1 MDRLAI
7 EGGRPVRAALLPYG
21 HQMIDD
27 DDVEAVTET
36 LRSAWLT
43 TGPKVEEF
51 EKAFA
56 ASVGVSHAVAVTNGT
71 AALHASMAALQIGPN
86 DEVIVPALAFVACAN
101 CVVFQGGRPIFADV
115 DPSTLLLDPAQVEAK
130 ITSRTKAI
138 VAVDYAGLPCDYDVL
153 RSIADHARIAVVAD
167 ACHALGGAYKER
179 LVGSL
184 GDLNVFSMHPVKH
197 ITTGEGGMITT
208 DNPAFAQHLRV
219 FRNHGIASDHRQR
232 ELAGSWYYEMEELG
246 YNYRLT
252 DIQCALGLS
261 QLKKLTHWIARRR
274 QIAEMYTSAF
284 ASLQE
289 IELPAL
295 PPERDH
301 AWHLF
306 VIRLQLQYLRV
317 SRAEV
322 FRALRAE
329 NIGVNVHYIPVP
341 WHPFYQRLGYSKGQ
355 WPVAEAAYE
364 RIMSIPIWPGMT
376 DEDVQDT
383 IAAVRK
389 VIAAYRK

>member
-1 MDRLAI
+1 MDRLAV
-7 EGGRPVRAALLPYG
+7 EGGRPVRAALLSYG
-21 HQMIDD
+21 HQMIAD
-27 DDVEAVTET
+27 DDVQAVTET

-56 ASVGVSHAVAVTNGT
+56 ASVGVAHAVAVTNGT
-71 AALHASMAALQIGPN
+71 AALHASMAALHIGPN

-101 CVVFQGGRPIFADV
+101 CVVFQGGRPVFADV

-138 VAVDYAGLPCDYDVL
+138 VAVDYTGLPCDYDAL
-153 RSIADHARIAVVAD
+153 RSIADRARIAVVAD
-167 ACHALGGAYKER
+167 ACHALGGSYKGR
-179 LVGSL
+179 LAGSL

-261 QLKKLTHWIARRR
+261 QLKKLTHWIDRRR
-274 QIAEMYTSAF
+274 QIAGMYASAF
-284 ASLQE
+284 SSLQE

-306 VIRLQLQYLRV
+306 VIRLQLQRLRV

-329 NIGVNVHYIPVP
+329 NIGVNLHYIPVP
-341 WHPFYQRLGYSKGQ
+341 WHPFYQRLGYAKGQ

-364 RIMSIPIWPGMT
+364 RIISLPMWPGMT
-376 DEDVQDT
+376 DDDVQDT

>member
-1 MDRLAI
+1 MDRLAV

-27 DDVEAVTET
+27 DDVQAVTET
-36 LRSAWLT
+36 LRSGWLT
-43 TGPKVEEF
+43 TGPKVDEF

-101 CVVFQGGRPIFADV
+101 CVVFQGGRPVFADV

-130 ITSRTKAI
+130 ITSRTRAI
-138 VAVDYAGLPCDYDVL
+138 VAMDYTGLPCDYDAL
-153 RSIADHARIAVVAD
+153 RSIADRAGIAVVAD
-167 ACHALGGAYKER
+167 ACHALGGSYKGR

-261 QLKKLTHWIARRR
+261 QLKKLRPWITRRR
-274 QIAEMYTSAF
+274 QIAGMYAVAF

-289 IELPAL
+289 IELLAL

-301 AWHLF
+301 AWHLY
-306 VIRLQLQYLRV
+306 VIRLQLQRLRV

-329 NIGVNVHYIPVP
+329 NIGVNLHYIPVP
-341 WHPFYQRLGYSKGQ
+341 WHPFYQRLGYAKGQ

-364 RIMSIPIWPGMT
+364 RIISLPIWPGMT
-376 DEDVQDT
+376 DDDVQDT

>member
-1 MDRLAI
+1 MDRLAV

-27 DDVEAVTET
+27 DDVQAVTET
-36 LRSAWLT
+36 LRSGWLT

-56 ASVGVSHAVAVTNGT
+56 AMVGVSHAVAVANGT

-101 CVVFQGGRPIFADV
+101 CVVFQGGRPVFADV

-138 VAVDYAGLPCDYDVL
+138 VAVDYTGLPCDYDAL
-153 RSIADHARIAVVAD
+153 RSIANHARLPVVAD
-167 ACHALGGAYKER
+167 ACHALGGSYKGR
-179 LVGSL
+179 LAGSL

-208 DNPAFAQHLRV
+208 DNPAFAQYLRV

-274 QIAEMYTSAF
+274 QIAEMYAIAF
-284 ASLQE
+284 SSLQE

-295 PPERDH
+295 PPEREH
-301 AWHLF
+301 AWHLY
-306 VIRLQLQYLRV
+306 VIRLQLQHLRV
-317 SRAEV
+317 GRAEV

-329 NIGVNVHYIPVP
+329 NIGVNLHYIPVP
-341 WHPFYQRLGYSKGQ
+341 WHPFYQRLGYAKGQ

-364 RIMSIPIWPGMT
+364 RIISLPMWPGMT

>member
-1 MDRLAI
+1 MDRLAV

-21 HQMIDD
+21 RQIIDD

-71 AALHASMAALQIGPN
+71 AALHASMAALHIGPN

-101 CVVFQGGRPIFADV
+101 CVVFQGGRPVFADV

-138 VAVDYAGLPCDYDVL
+138 VAVDYTGLPCDYDAL
-153 RSIADHARIAVVAD
+153 RSIADRAQIAVVAD
-167 ACHALGGAYKER
+167 ACHALGGSYKER

-208 DNPAFAQHLRV
+208 DSLAFAQHMRV

-261 QLKKLTHWIARRR
+261 QLKKLRQWITRRR
-274 QIAEMYTSAF
+274 QIAGMYAIAF

-301 AWHLF
+301 AWHLY
-306 VIRLQLQYLRV
+306 VIRLQLQRLRV

-329 NIGVNVHYIPVP
+329 NIGVNLHYIPVP
-341 WHPFYQRLGYSKGQ
+341 WHPFYQRLGYAKGQ

-364 RIMSIPIWPGMT
+364 RIISLPIWPGMT
-376 DEDVQDT
+376 DDDVQDT
-383 IAAVRK
+383 VAAVRK

>member
-1 MDRLAI
+1 M
-7 EGGRPVRAALLPYG
+7 RAALLPYG
-21 HQMIDD
+21 RQIIDD

-56 ASVGVSHAVAVTNGT
+56 ASVGASHAVAVTNGT
-71 AALHASMAALQIGPN
+71 AALHASMAALHIGPN

-101 CVVFQGGRPIFADV
+101 CVVFQGGRPVFADV
-115 DPSTLLLDPAQVEAK
+115 DPSTLLLDPAQVEGK

-138 VAVDYAGLPCDYDVL
+138 VAVDYTGLPCDYDAL

-208 DNPAFAQHLRV
+208 GNPAFAQHLRV
-219 FRNHGIASDHRQR
+219 FRNHGIASDHRKR

-261 QLKKLTHWIARRR
+261 QLKKLTQWIARRR
-274 QIAEMYTSAF
+274 QIAGMYAIAF
-284 ASLQE
+284 GSLQE

-301 AWHLF
+301 AWHLY
-306 VIRLQLQYLRV
+306 VIRLQLQRLRV

-329 NIGVNVHYIPVP
+329 NIGVNLHYIPVP
-341 WHPFYQRLGYSKGQ
+341 WHPFYQRLGYAKGQ

-364 RIMSIPIWPGMT
+364 RIISLPIWPGMT
-376 DEDVQDT
+376 DGDVQDT

>member
-1 MDRLAI
+1 MDRLAV
-7 EGGRPVRAALLPYG
+7 EGGRPVRDVLLPYG
-21 HQMIDD
+21 HQTIDD
-27 DDVEAVTET
+27 DDVQAVTET
-36 LRSAWLT
+36 LQSGWLT

-51 EKAFA
+51 EKVFA
-56 ASVGVSHAVAVTNGT
+56 STVGVSHAVAVTNGT
-71 AALHASMAALQIGPN
+71 AALHASMAALHIGPN
-86 DEVIVPALAFVACAN
+86 DEVIVPALTFVACAN
-101 CVVFQGGRPIFADV
+101 CVLFQGARPVFADV
-115 DPSTLLLDPAQVEAK
+115 DPFTLLVDPAQVEEK

-138 VAVDYAGLPCDYDVL
+138 VAVDYTGLPCDYDAL
-153 RSIADHARIAVVAD
+153 HKIADHARIAVVAD
-167 ACHALGGAYKER
+167 ACHALGGSYKGR
-179 LVGSL
+179 PVGSL

-208 DNPAFAQHLRV
+208 DNPAFAQHMRV

-246 YNYRLT
+246 YNYRIT

-261 QLKKLTHWIARRR
+261 QLKKLKRWITRRR
-274 QIAEMYTSAF
+274 QIAGTYTKAF
-284 ASLQE
+284 SSLQE
-289 IELPAL
+289 IEVPVLPT
-295 PPERDH
+295 ERDH
-301 AWHLF
+301 AWHLY
-306 VIRLQLQYLRV
+306 VIRLHLERLRV

-329 NIGVNVHYIPVP
+329 NIGVNLHYIPVP
-341 WHPFYQRLGYSKGQ
+341 WHPFYQKLGYGKGQ

-364 RIMSIPIWPGMT
+364 RIISLPMWPGMT
-376 DEDVQDT
+376 DEDVLDT

>member
-138 VAVDYAGLPCDYDVL
+138 VAVDYTGLPCDYDAL